1 MADKNIVKQ
10 KQADRRRLR
19 VRKKVMGTVGC
30 PRLTVAKSLKNVFA
44 QIIDDENG
52 VTLVA
57 LASNSKSFEVK
68 KSDKT
73 TKTVIAKLVGK
84 KLAEMAKEKGIESV
98 VFDRN
103 KYRFHGRIKALA
115 DGAREGGLQF

>member
-19 VRKKVMGTVGC
+19 VRKKVVGTLEC
-30 PRLTVAKSLKNVFA
+30 PRLTVAKSLKNIFV
-44 QIIDDENG
+44 QLIDDQRG

-57 LASNSKSFEVK
+57 LSSNSKGFDGDRSG
-68 KSDKT
+68 KT
-73 TKTVIAKLVGK
+73 TKTTIAKQVGM
-84 KLAEMAKEKGIESV
+84 KLAEMAKAKGIGTV

-103 KYRFHGRIKALA
+103 KYRFHGRIKAVA